1 MDKRKTASIALGI
14 TGGLVFSLAGWGVSF
29 ALAKTSLWAV
39 SLFAALLLPLA
50 GLGILSVV
58 AQRKEQFFR
67 TQVVVSYVAA
77 SFAVEAV
84 FFVIAGT
91 SAS

>member
-1 MDKRKTASIALGI
+1 MKNEKTASIVLGI
-14 TGGLVFSLAGWGVSF
+14 AGGVVFSLAGWAVSF

-50 GLGILSVV
+50 GLGIISVTAEKKALFSRSPAV
-58 AQRKEQFFR
+58 I
-67 TQVVVSYVAA
+67 SYVAA

-84 FFVIAGT
+84 FFLIASI
-91 SAS
+91 SA